1 MPAICL
7 AQVEK
12 RERALQPHAER
23 RVAAS
28 HGGGGGRT
36 DPTSAQAARVRG
48 VIARMLDL
56 GFPEGRVWLGF
67 REKGGGV

>member
-28 HGGGGGRT
+28 HGGGGRT

-48 VIARMLDL
+48 VIVRGCWSAGYSIVSIVMACLI
-56 GFPEGRVWLGF
+56 V
-67 REKGGGV
+67 